1 MNYDL
6 MTTICGVVV
15 AVSGIIVID
24 DHNVF
29 SDKVQVIA
37 KCVSIA
43 ATALGL
49 YFTNKI
55 DKPKVFVPK
64 VEVPPDAPVQP

>member
-6 MTTICGVVV
+6 LTTLCGVIV
-15 AVSGIIVID
+15 AVSGVVALD
-24 DHNVF
+24 EQHVF
-29 SDKVQVIA
+29 SPQTQVIA
-37 KCVSIA
+37 KCISIA

-49 YFTNKI
+49 YFANKT

-64 VEVPPDAPVQP
+64 VEVPPDDVRP